1 MKLMDYRKTTS
12 LLTSILA
19 ASSALALAYSCSKS
33 SGDSP
38 VDDEPDAPEFV
49 ITDFEPKTG
58 SVDNI
63 ITITGENF
71 GTDKSNV
78 RVTFGNQNAYII
90 KEVSDTKIVVGVP
103 EIEVEK
109 DTEVGLTVVV
119 GDVSK
124 TFDKK
129 FAYVYVPYP
138 GIWISGSFNN
148 WSTDTPMEK
157 DPVDPYTFHYTTDII
172 PSVPDENGER
182 AFKFLTKSISWPWG
196 NTYNAV
202 QEKAPITDTR
212 VVFQKNA
219 GEAGVDWKWEFEPWQ
234 CGYSYEISLSI
245 KPGEEKMTCV
255 CIDGTP
261 EAPKEYTTVSTLKTN
276 VDMSDF
282 RSIDFTA
289 DGKLVVVSDWGKIY
303 TVDPKTGN
311 SEILFNVDW
320 EWDNNGP
327 RELNSLVMSKDKKK
341 MYLACPTTTKG
352 AGDIFYLS
360 ADTKF
365 AASIAIVTNMNKY
378 SSAIAVNPA
387 DETIIFNAV
396 ENGET
401 FYRLDS
407 MDGKYSKVEGMK
419 SLGGSNGGS
428 RIYFNADGT
437 KLYRIIY
444 EGNEIYEL
452 GAIYVYDYDA
462 ATKTVSNEKLLAGHD
477 SENGYAD
484 GKGDHARFHRPYG
497 AAIDKGGNLYVA
509 DYDNHCIRKVTPDGV
524 VTTFA
529 GANEAGDND
538 GSLTEARFGRPT
550 SIAIAEDGTMYV
562 CQNGLKDK
570 SAAGIRVIKY

>member
-1 MKLMDYRKTTS
+1 M
-12 LLTSILA
+12 
-19 ASSALALAYSCSKS
+19 
-33 SGDSP
+33 
-38 VDDEPDAPEFV
+38 
-49 ITDFEPKTG
+49 
-58 SVDNI
+58 
-63 ITITGENF
+63 
-71 GTDKSNV
+71 
-78 RVTFGNQNAYII
+78 
-90 KEVSDTKIVVGVP
+90 
-103 EIEVEK
+103 
-109 DTEVGLTVVV
+109 
-119 GDVSK
+119 
-124 TFDKK
+124 
-129 FAYVYVPYP
+129 
-138 GIWISGSFNN
+138 
-148 WSTDTPMEK
+148 
-157 DPVDPYTFHYTTDII
+157 
-172 PSVPDENGER
+172 
-182 AFKFLTKSISWPWG
+182 
-196 NTYNAV
+196 
-202 QEKAPITDTR
+202 
-212 VVFQKNA
+212 
-219 GEAGVDWKWEFEPWQ
+219 DWKWEFEPWQ
-234 CGYSYEISLSI
+234 CGYSYKISLSI

-276 VDMSDF
+276 VEMSDF

-289 DGKLVVVSDWGKIY
+289 DGKLVVVSGYGNIY

-311 SEILFNVDW
+311 SEILFTVDW

-407 MDGKYSKVEGMK
+407 MDGKYSKIEGMK

-437 KLYRIIY
+437 KLYRLIY
-444 EGNEIYEL
+444 EGNEIWDL

-477 SENGYAD
+477 SESGYAD
-484 GKGDHARFHRPYG
+484 GKGDQARFRRPYG

-509 DYDNHCIRKVTPDGV
+509 DGDNHCIRKVTPDGV

-538 GSLTEARFGRPT
+538 GSLAEARFGKPA